1 MGRLALLLLTACLSA
16 SAMAADVIKGERK
29 ETFGDV
35 TVHYNTFN
43 STFLTPDIAKA
54 AELVRSKNQ
63 GVINVSVIKDGKP
76 LIANVTGTVKDLT
89 SQSVPLKFSA
99 RSPNRARSTTS
110 PSIRL
115 SSRKP
120 APLRSMCRTA
130 TRSTPSISTKNSFP
144 ANDEHQAARTG
155 QP

>member
-1 MGRLALLLLTACLSA
+1 MGRLALLLLTACLSV

-76 LIANVTGTVKDLT
+76 LVASVTGTVKDLT
-89 SQSVPLKFSA
+89 SQSVPLNFRQVTEQGA
-99 RSPNRARSTTS
+99 IYYIAQYPVEQQET
-110 PSIRL
+110 
-115 SSRKP
+115 
-120 APLRSMCRTA
+120 RTFEIKVQNGDKIN
-130 TRSTPSISTKNSFP
+130 TINFNQELFP
-144 ANDEHQAARTG
+144 GE
-155 QP
+155 